1 MTTRRRPIFG
11 WIAFGLLLL
20 AVVVA
25 AGAVVWGYVQTQDAF
40 IQGPAWFVVT
50 GNLAA
55 VPVGIIAF
63 LALVMGVVGAA
74 RREKPGWPAITA
86 MILALPGLGYTAFA
100 LYVITTVAVQ
110 CAGPAGAC
118 R

>member
-11 WIAFGLLLL
+11 WIAFGILVLMLL
-20 AVVVA
+20 AGG
-25 AGAVVWGYVQTQDAF
+25 GATVWGFVQTQDAF

-55 VPVGIIAF
+55 VPVGVLAF
-63 LALVMGVVGAA
+63 LALVVGIVGAA

-86 MILALPGLGYTAFA
+86 MILALPGLGYTAFT
-100 LYVITTVAVQ
+100 LFVLTTVAVQ

-118 R
+118 H

>member
-20 AVVVA
+20 AVVA
-25 AGAVVWGYVQTQDAF
+25 AVGAVVWGHLQTQDAF
-40 IQGPAWFVVT
+40 IPGPAWFVVT

-55 VPVGIIAF
+55 VPVGILAV
-63 LALVMGVVGAA
+63 LALVLGIVGAA
-74 RREKPGWPAITA
+74 RREKPGWPAVTA
-86 MILALPGLGYTAFA
+86 MMLALPGLGFAAFSIF
-100 LYVITTVAVQ
+100 VITTVAVQ

-118 R
+118 G

>member
-11 WIAFGLLLL
+11 WIAFGIVLL

-50 GNLAA
+50 ATLAYLPVA
-55 VPVGIIAF
+55 VLAF
-63 LALVMGVVGAA
+63 LGLVLGIVGAA

-86 MILALPGLGYTAFA
+86 MILSLPGLGSAAFA
-100 LYVITTVAVQ
+100 FFVLTTVAVQ